1 MSPRG
6 RRPRGSDTRSDI
18 LEAARVEFAEQG
30 YDATSLRGIAR
41 RAAVDPA
48 LLHHYF
54 GGKSGLFAEVMSL
67 PMDISALVGSIVAT
81 PREQVGETVVR
92 TFLRVWDSPD
102 GRMRFQALI
111 RSAVSHDEAAR
122 MLREFLVREIFGKV
136 TAAFT
141 PNGAG
146 NRSSAELRASLGA
159 GQMVGVAILRY
170 VLEFP
175 AVVEASEEELIELLG
190 PVLQGYLAP

>member
-1 MSPRG
+1 VSPRG
-6 RRPRGSDTRSDI
+6 RRPGGADTRSDI

-67 PMDISALVGSIVAT
+67 PVDITSLVGGIVAA
-81 PREQVGETVVR
+81 PRDRVGETLVR
-92 TFLRVWDSPD
+92 TFLRVWDSPE
-102 GRMRFQALI
+102 GRLRFQALI
-111 RSAVSHDEAAR
+111 RSAVSHEEAAR

-141 PNGAG
+141 PDGAG
-146 NRSSAELRASLGA
+146 GQASIELRASLAA
-159 GQMVGVAILRY
+159 GQMVGMAILRY

-175 AVVEASEEELIELLG
+175 AVVEASQQDLVDLLG
-190 PVLQGYLAP
+190 PVLQRYLAP